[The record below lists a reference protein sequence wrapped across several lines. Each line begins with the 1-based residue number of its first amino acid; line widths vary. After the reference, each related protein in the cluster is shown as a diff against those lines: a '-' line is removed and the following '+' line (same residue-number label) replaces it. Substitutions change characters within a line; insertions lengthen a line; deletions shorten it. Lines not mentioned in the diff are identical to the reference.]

1 MTTRLEKPS
10 DYYGTDANY
19 EYMST
24 SQLKAFLGTPGIT
37 ACEERALAEVTGQY
51 VRPDSKALL
60 LGSYIDVMLTGTEDE
75 QHEFRESHPE
85 MISSRGTTK
94 GQPKVEYRIADE
106 MITRAFADADNG
118 GIFMRALTGERQ
130 KVVTGEIHG
139 HKFKGRIDVLGDG
152 FITDLKTVES
162 VNRKYYNDGWW
173 DFISW
178 WGYDLQ
184 GAIYQELVY
193 QTTGNR
199 WPFYIAA
206 LSKQTPCDIDLL
218 QVPQERLDEAM
229 ERLTPDALGR
239 IAALKTGEEQ
249 PERCERCDWCRM
261 TKVIRKPRILEVV

>member
-1 MTTRLEKPS
+1 MTLID
-10 DYYGTDANY
+10 DYYGAVANY
-19 EYMST
+19 AYMSA
-24 SQLKAFLGTPGIT
+24 SQLKTFIGTPGIT
-37 ACEERALAEVTGQY
+37 ACEERAVAEVSGQY
-51 VRPDSKALL
+51 ERPESKALL
-60 LGSYIDVMLTGTEDE
+60 IGSYIDVLLTGTEDE
-75 QHEFRESHPE
+75 QHEFRECHPE
-85 MISSRGTTK
+85 MISSRGATK
-94 GQPKVEYRIADE
+94 GQLKAEYRTAND
-106 MITRAFADADNG
+106 MVARAFQDKENG
-118 GIFMRALTGERQ
+118 GIFMKSLTGERQ

-162 VNRKYYNDGWW
+162 VNRRYYNDGWW

-184 GAIYQELVY
+184 GAVYQELVY
-193 QTTGNR
+193 QQTGNR

-206 LSKQTPCDIDLL
+206 ISKQTPCDIDLL

-229 ERLTPDALGR
+229 ARVTPEALDR
-239 IAALKTGEEQ
+239 IAALKDGEVE